1 MKPLELSKDE
11 HLPAKSGAGVSF
23 HLIQKE
29 ASPKSYTL
37 RTGDI
42 NYHYISEGTALHSH
56 DFAEIFIVLSGA
68 ISHYVNGEKQS
79 LEAGA
84 LVFIRPSD
92 SHRFEIAGD
101 KPCEIVNLAYRLE
114 LLLDFSRYLENDYFM
129 MEFTAPVLPPVF
141 HISVPDGE
149 KLGRLLLEISSE
161 QIRFP
166 ERARIKIKAL
176 LSELFTRYFLMRD
189 DDSTTLSR
197 REVPEWFDTLCSEM
211 RKPENFMRGLDALY
225 QFAGK
230 TPEHLCKCFRKYM
243 KKTPTEFVNE
253 LRIHYSAKMLSESDE
268 KIFAISSALGFK
280 SLSRFYK
287 IFRQYY
293 GVSPAK
299 YRNMKLKTNIPL

>member
-1 MKPLELSKDE
+1 MKPLELSKEE
-11 HLPAKSGAGVSF
+11 HLPVKSGAGVSF

-29 ASPKSYTL
+29 NSPKSYTL

-56 DFAEIFIVLSGA
+56 DFAEIFIVLSGS
-68 ISHYVNGEKQS
+68 ISHYVNGEKQM
-79 LEAGA
+79 LEAGS

-92 SHRFEIAGD
+92 FHRFEVEGD

-141 HISVPDGE
+141 HIPLPDSE

-161 QIRFP
+161 QLRYP

-176 LSELFTRYFLMRD
+176 LSELFTRHFLMRD
-189 DDSTTLSR
+189 DDSAPAR
-197 REVPEWFDTLCSEM
+197 KEVPDWFESLCSEM
-211 RKPENFMRGLDALY
+211 RKPGNLTRGLDALY
-225 QFAGK
+225 ELAGK

-243 KKTPTEFVNE
+243 KKTPTEFINE
-253 LRIHYSAKMLSESDE
+253 LKVHYAAKLLSDSDE
-268 KIFAISSALGFK
+268 KIFSISSDLGFK

>member
-1 MKPLELSKDE
+1 MKPLELSKEE

-29 ASPKSYTL
+29 KSPKSYTL

-56 DFAEIFIVLSGA
+56 GFAEIFIVLSGS
-68 ISHYVNGEKQS
+68 ISHYVNGEKQV
-79 LEAGA
+79 LDAGS

-92 SHRFEIAGD
+92 FHRFEIGGE

-141 HISVPDGE
+141 QIPLPESE

-161 QIRFP
+161 QLRYP
-166 ERARIKIKAL
+166 ERARIKIKAI

-189 DDSTTLSR
+189 DDSAPVR
-197 REVPEWFDTLCSEM
+197 KEVPEWFELLCSEM
-211 RKPENFMRGLDALY
+211 RKPGNLTRGLDALY
-225 QFAGK
+225 ELAGK
-230 TPEHLCKCFRKYM
+230 TPEHLCKCFRKYI
-243 KKTPTEFVNE
+243 KKTPTEFINE
-253 LRIHYSAKMLSESDE
+253 LKINYAAKLLSDSDE
-268 KIFAISSALGFK
+268 KIFSISSDLGFK

-299 YRNMKLKTNIPL
+299 YRNMKLRTNIPL